1 MQPDTRHDA
10 VIVGGGHNGL
20 VAAAHLARAGCSVL
34 VLERRDQLGGAA
46 VSERPFPGVDARLSR
61 YAYLVSLLP
70 QSIIDELGLQL
81 RLGRRRIS
89 SYTPLP
95 GDPSRGVL
103 VDSQDGERTAAGL
116 AAATGDEAAIDGWQ
130 RLYATCARVARALFP
145 TVTEPLRP
153 AAELRARVG
162 DDAAWAALVE
172 RPIGELIED
181 CLADDTLRG
190 IALTDALIGTFAG
203 AHDADLRQNRC
214 FLYHVIGN
222 GSGHWDVPMGGM
234 GAVTAELEAAARAA
248 GAELRCAT
256 EVTAL
261 DAHADEV
268 AVRWR
273 DAGGGEGIARAGH
286 ALANVAPAV
295 LDQLRDRAPAGP
307 APEGAQLKVNLL
319 LARLPRLRDAAVDPA
334 EAFAGTFHVNEGYAQ
349 LERARAQA
357 ATGALPDVV
366 PCEVYCHS
374 LTDPTILG
382 PELQAA
388 GAHTLTC
395 FALHLPARLFA
406 DDPEGARERALDA
419 TLDSLDSVLAEP
431 VRDCVW
437 RDAEGRPCIEARTPV
452 DLEAELGLPGGNIFH
467 RDLAWPFAETEDE
480 VGTWGVETDHP
491 RVLICGA
498 GARRGGGVS
507 GIPGRNAAMAVLG
520 DERLRRRRR
529 RAGTRSANGRRRG
542 GSGA

>member
-1 MQPDTRHDA
+1 MARDSRYDA

-20 VAAAHLARAGCSVL
+20 VAAAYLARGGRSVL
-34 VLERRDQLGGAA
+34 VLERRDHVGGAA
-46 VSERPFPGVDARLSR
+46 VSERPWPGVDARLSR

-70 QSIIDELGLQL
+70 QRIVDELGLQIS
-81 RLGRRRIS
+81 LGRRRIS

-95 GDPSRGVL
+95 ADPARGVL
-103 VDSQDGERTAAGL
+103 VDAEDRARTAASL
-116 AAATGDEAAIDGWQ
+116 EAATGDPEAIAGWE
-130 RLYATCARVARALFP
+130 RLYATCGRAARALWP
-145 TVTEPLRP
+145 TMTEPLRP
-153 AAELRARVG
+153 AAELRALVD

-181 CLADDTLRG
+181 CLADDAVRG

-234 GAVTAELEAAARAA
+234 GAITAELEAAARAA
-248 GAELRCAT
+248 GAELRCGAEAT
-256 EVTAL
+256 AIEP
-261 DAHADEV
+261 DGDRV
-268 AVRWR
+268 AVRFGE
-273 DAGGGEGIARAGH
+273 AGGGERVAVGGH
-286 ALANVAPAV
+286 VLANVAPAL
-295 LDQLRDRAPAGP
+295 LDRLRGREPSGT

-319 LARLPRLRDAAVDPA
+319 LARLPRLRDEAVDPA

-357 ATGALPDVV
+357 ASGTLPGVV

-374 LTDPTILG
+374 LTDPSILG

-388 GAHTLTC
+388 GAQTLTC
-395 FALHLPARLFA
+395 FALHLPTRLFEA
-406 DDPEGARERALDA
+406 DPDGARERALA
-419 TLDSLDSVLAEP
+419 AILASLDSVLAEP
-431 VRDCVW
+431 VLDCVW
-437 RDAEGRPCIEARTPV
+437 RDPDGRPCVEARSPV

-467 RDLAWPFAETEDE
+467 RDLSWPFAETEAQ
-480 VGTWGVETDHP
+480 VGTWGVETDDP
-491 RVLICGA
+491 RVLVCGA

-507 GIPGRNAAMAVLG
+507 GVPGRNAAMAVLG
-520 DERLRRRRR
+520 
-529 RAGTRSANGRRRG
+529 GR
-542 GSGA
+542 